1 MWFNF
6 SDDELNF
13 EIKREGDENFKT
25 QNESE
30 LSEIEL
36 KLLFPFLTYSIYCTS
51 CGKVFKSPMSKSNKH
66 LKDSCA
72 TAELKPLDSKLLNK
86 ARDTRK
92 PRKYGKRNKTSSDYE
107 EVEKEQLSSTSY
119 NSKSIDNIRPQKGTL
134 FNIDLG
140 INPRTCLNK
149 NRWKPFLIFHPSKIF
164 LNPIEMK
171 SLMKI

>member
-51 CGKVFKSPMSKSNKH
+51 CCKVFKSPMSKSNKH
-66 LKDSCA
+66 LKVSCA

-140 INPRTCLNK
+140 INPRTYLNK
-149 NRWKPFLIFHPSKIF
+149 NR
-164 LNPIEMK
+164 
-171 SLMKI
+171 